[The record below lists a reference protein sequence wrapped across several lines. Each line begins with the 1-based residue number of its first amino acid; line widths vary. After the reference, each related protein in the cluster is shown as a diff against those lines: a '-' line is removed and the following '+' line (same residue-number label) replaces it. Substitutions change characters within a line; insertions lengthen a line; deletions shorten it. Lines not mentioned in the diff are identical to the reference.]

1 MSNELS
7 KKILWVDDEIELL
20 KSQILFLEQ
29 KGYQVETATNGDDAL
44 EMLKSGAVDL
54 ILLDEQMPGK
64 RGIETVGELRD
75 VAPNVPVVM
84 VTKSEEEDL
93 MNQAIGHRVDDYIV
107 KPVNPNQ
114 VLSVCKRLL
123 EGSKIRHQRTAQE
136 FVSRFHDLEEK
147 RSEFFT
153 WKDWAET
160 YTELVM
166 WESRLSET
174 GEEGLAGLLQGLKRQ
189 WRRDF
194 SYHVMKE
201 YFNWASAPKGE
212 RPLLSVDVVREFLL
226 PVIRKFD
233 SVLFIIVDCMRMDQW
248 FQLAPLIEEFYDI
261 ERETYFSILPTAT
274 PYARNAIF
282 SGLFPGEIIERFP
295 EYWQVGSDDEGSL
308 NLYEKELFAAQLGR
322 LGVDKKSLPLRYEK
336 VFTKEE
342 GQRLV
347 KKVPSLL
354 QRGVTAI
361 VVNFI
366 DILTHGRSESEIL
379 LEIAPN
385 EQAYR
390 DLVLSWFRHSSLY
403 SVLQEA
409 ARQGVPVVLTSDHG
423 SVHCTRPVIVYAK
436 RDASTNLRYK
446 FGDNINSDEQQVA
459 FLVRDPAGAKLPY
472 LGMNVHYIF
481 AIEDT
486 YFVYPTKL
494 REYQSRY
501 YGSFLHGGVSPEEMI
516 LPVALMTP
524 K

>member
-44 EMLKSGAVDL
+44 EMLKCGTVDL

-93 MNQAIGHRVDDYIV
+93 MNQAIGWRVDDYIV

-123 EGSKIRHQRTAQE
+123 EGSKIRHQRTAQD
-136 FVSRFHDLEEK
+136 FVSRFRELEEK
-147 RSEFFT
+147 RSDSFT
-153 WKDWAET
+153 WKDWAEI
-160 YTELVM
+160 YTELIM
-166 WESRLSET
+166 WESRLAET
-174 GEEGLAGLLQGLKRQ
+174 GEESLAGLLHGLKRQ

-194 SYHVMKE
+194 SHYVMQE
-201 YFNWASAPKGE
+201 YFNWLSAAKGQ
-212 RPLLSVDVVREFLL
+212 RPLLSADVVQEFLL

-261 ERETYFSILPTAT
+261 ERKTYFSILPTAT

-282 SGLFPGEIIERFP
+282 SGLFPAEIIERFP
-295 EYWQVGSDDEGSL
+295 NYWQVGSDDEGSL
-308 NLYEKELFAAQLGR
+308 NLYEKELLEAHLDQLTVG
-322 LGVDKKSLPLRYEK
+322 KSLPLRYEK

-347 KKVPSLL
+347 KKIPSLM

-403 SVLQEA
+403 GVLQEA

-423 SVHCTRPVIVYAK
+423 SVHCTRPVTVYAK

-446 FGDNINSDEQQVA
+446 FGDNINSEEQKA
-459 FLVRDPAGAKLPY
+459 TFLVREPARAKLPY

-501 YGSFLHGGVSPEEMI
+501 YGSFLHGGISPEEMI

>member
-1 MSNELS
+1 MSNEIS
-7 KKILWVDDEIELL
+7 RKILWVDDEIELL
-20 KSQILFLEQ
+20 KSQIIFLQQ
-29 KGYQVETATNGDDAL
+29 KGYRVETATNGEDAV
-44 EMLKSGAVDL
+44 EMIRAVAVDL
-54 ILLDEQMPGK
+54 VLLDEQMPGK
-64 RGIETVGELRD
+64 RGIETVEDIRKIYPHL
-75 VAPNVPVVM
+75 PIVM

-93 MNQAIGHRVDDYIV
+93 MDQAIGRRVDDYIV

-114 VLSVCKRLL
+114 VLMVCKRLL
-123 EGSKIRHQRTAQE
+123 EGSRIRHQRTAQD
-136 FVSRFHDLEEK
+136 FVSRFRELEEK
-147 RSEFFT
+147 RSELFT
-153 WKDWAET
+153 WQEWAET
-160 YTELVM
+160 YGEM
-166 WESRLSET
+166 IDWESRLAET

-189 WRRDF
+189 WRSDY
-194 SYHVMKE
+194 SNYVLND
-201 YFNWASAPKGE
+201 YLNWLHMPSAE
-212 RPLLSVDVVREFLL
+212 RPLLSVDVVGQFLAPL
-226 PVIRKFD
+226 IED
-233 SVLFIIVDCMRMDQW
+233 YESVLFIVVDCMRMDQW
-248 FQLAPLIEEFYDI
+248 HQLAPLVEEFYDI
-261 ERETYFSILPTAT
+261 SQSTYFSILPTAT

-282 SGLFPGEIIERFP
+282 SGLFPGQIVEQYP
-295 EYWQVGSDDEGSL
+295 QYWQVGSDDEGSL
-308 NLYEKELFAAQLGR
+308 NQYEKELLAAQLDR
-322 LGVDKKSLPLRYEK
+322 LDIKLKGPLRYEK

-347 KKVPSLL
+347 KKIPSLL
-354 QRGVTAI
+354 QRGLTAL

-390 DLVLSWFRHSSLY
+390 DLVLSWFRHSSLLG
-403 SVLQEA
+403 VLQEA

-423 SVHCTRPVIVYAK
+423 SVHCTRPVTVFAK

-446 FGDNINSDEQQVA
+446 FGDNISSEQGQNA
-459 FLVRDPAGAKLPY
+459 FLVRDANKARLPY

-481 AIEDT
+481 ALEDT

-516 LPVALMTP
+516 LPVATMIP

>member
-1 MSNELS
+1 M
-7 KKILWVDDEIELL
+7 LL

-44 EMLKSGAVDL
+44 EMLKGSTVDL

-75 VAPNVPVVM
+75 IAPNVPVVM

-93 MNQAIGHRVDDYIV
+93 MNQAIGRRVDDYIV

-114 VLSVCKRLL
+114 VFSVCKRLL
-123 EGSKIRHQRTAQE
+123 EGSKIRHQRTAQD
-136 FVSRFHDLEEK
+136 FVSRFRELEEK
-147 RSEFFT
+147 RSDSFA
-153 WKDWAET
+153 WQDWAET
-160 YTELVM
+160 YSEMIM
-166 WESRLSET
+166 WESRLAET
-174 GEEGLAGLLQGLKRQ
+174 GEAGLAGLLQGLKRQ

-194 SYHVMKE
+194 SHYVMQE
-201 YFNWASAPKGE
+201 YFNWLSAPKGQ
-212 RPLLSVDVVREFLL
+212 RPLLSADVVQEFLL

-248 FQLAPLIEEFYDI
+248 FQLAPLIEELYDI
-261 ERETYFSILPTAT
+261 ERKTYFSILPTAT
-274 PYARNAIF
+274 PYARNSIF
-282 SGLFPGEIIERFP
+282 SGLFPSEIIERFP
-295 EYWQVGSDDEGSL
+295 NYWQVGSDDEGSL
-308 NLYEKELFAAQLGR
+308 NLYEKELLLEQLKR
-322 LGVDKKSLPLRYEK
+322 LTANKNIPLRYEK

-403 SVLQEA
+403 GVLQEA

-446 FGDNINSDEQQVA
+446 FGDNINSEEQQTT
-459 FLVRDPAGAKLPY
+459 FLVRDPAKAKLPY
-472 LGMNVHYIF
+472 LGMNVHYLF
-481 AIEDT
+481 AIENT

-501 YGSFLHGGVSPEEMI
+501 YGSFLHGGISPEEMI

>member
-1 MSNELS
+1 MSNEIS
-7 KKILWVDDEIELL
+7 RKILWVDDEIELL
-20 KSQILFLEQ
+20 KSQIIFLEQ
-29 KGYQVETATNGDDAL
+29 KGYLVETATNGEDAV
-44 EMLKSGAVDL
+44 EIIRAATPDL
-54 ILLDEQMPGK
+54 VLLDEQMPGK
-64 RGIETVGELRD
+64 RGIETVEDIRKIEPGL
-75 VAPNVPVVM
+75 PIVM

-93 MNQAIGHRVDDYIV
+93 MDQAIGRSVEDYIV

-114 VLSVCKRLL
+114 VLIVCKRLL
-123 EGSKIRHQRTAQE
+123 EGSKIRHQRTAQD
-136 FVSRFHDLEEK
+136 FVSRFRELEDK
-147 RSEFFT
+147 RSDMFT
-153 WKDWAET
+153 WQEWAET
-160 YTELVM
+160 YGEM
-166 WESRLSET
+166 IDWESRLDET

-189 WRRDF
+189 WRSDY
-194 SYHVMKE
+194 SNYVLND
-201 YFNWASAPKGE
+201 YQNWLEKPRGE
-212 RPLLSVDVVREFLL
+212 RPLLSVDVVEQFVSPL
-226 PVIRKFD
+226 VED
-233 SVLFIIVDCMRMDQW
+233 YESVLFIVVDCMRMDQW
-248 FQLAPLIEEFYDI
+248 HQLAPLVEEFYDI
-261 ERETYFSILPTAT
+261 SQSTYFSILPTAT

-282 SGLFPGEIIERFP
+282 SGLFPGEIVEQYP
-295 EYWQVGSDDEGSL
+295 QYWQVGSDDEGSL
-308 NLYEKELFAAQLGR
+308 NQYEKELLAAQFARQGINLKG
-322 LGVDKKSLPLRYEK
+322 PLRYEK

-347 KKVPSLL
+347 KKIPSLL
-354 QRGVTAI
+354 QRGVTAL

-390 DLVLSWFRHSSLY
+390 DLVLSWFRHSSLLG
-403 SVLQEA
+403 VLQEA

-423 SVHCTRPVIVYAK
+423 SVHCTRPVTVFAK

-446 FGDNINSDEQQVA
+446 FGDNISSEHGQNT
-459 FLVRDPAGAKLPY
+459 FLVRNARKARLPY

-481 AIEDT
+481 AVEDT

-516 LPVALMTP
+516 LPVATMIP

>member
-20 KSQILFLEQ
+20 KSQILFLQQ
-29 KGYQVETATNGDDAL
+29 KGYLIETATNGDDAL
-44 EMLKSGAVDL
+44 EILKSSPVDL

-64 RGIETVGELRD
+64 RGIETVGELRKL
-75 VAPNVPVVM
+75 APNVPVVM

-93 MNQAIGHRVDDYIV
+93 MNQAIGRRVDDYIV

-123 EGSKIRHQRTAQE
+123 EGSRIRHQRTAQD
-136 FVSRFHDLEEK
+136 FVSRFRELEEK
-147 RSEFFT
+147 RSELFT

-160 YTELVM
+160 YTELIL

-174 GEEGLAGLLQGLKRQ
+174 GESGLAGLLQGLKRQ

-194 SYHVMKE
+194 SYYVMKD
-201 YFNWASAPKGE
+201 YYNWISAPRGE
-212 RPLLSVDVVREFLL
+212 RPPVSVDVVREFLL
-226 PVIRKFD
+226 PMIRKYET
-233 SVLFIIVDCMRMDQW
+233 VLFIVVDCMRMDQW
-248 FQLAPLIEEFYDI
+248 FQLAPIIEEFFDI
-261 ERETYFSILPTAT
+261 ERKTYFSILPTAT

-282 SGLFPGEIIERFP
+282 SGLFPSEIIERFP
-295 EYWQVGSDDEGSL
+295 QYWQVGSDDEGSL
-308 NLYEKELFAAQLGR
+308 NLYERVLLEAQFSR
-322 LGVDKKSLPLRYEK
+322 LGVEPASPLRYEK

-347 KKVPSLL
+347 KKVPALL
-354 QRGVTAI
+354 QRGVTAL

-390 DLVLSWFRHSSLY
+390 DLVLSWFRHSSLLG
-403 SVLQEA
+403 VLQEA
-409 ARQGVPVVLTSDHG
+409 ARHGVPVLLTSDHG
-423 SVHCTRPVIVYAK
+423 SVHCTRPVTVYAK

-446 FGDNINSDEQQVA
+446 FGDNINSDEQQVT
-459 FLVRDPAGAKLPY
+459 FLVRQPDKAKLPY

-494 REYQSRY
+494 REYQNRY
-501 YGSFLHGGVSPEEMI
+501 YGSFLHGGISPEEMI
-516 LPVALMTP
+516 LPVALLTP